1 VGTTFRS
8 SGNADTFALELT
20 QVERQGAP
28 SEAGAR
34 QPASL
39 LCKAAA
45 GTTGSPKH
53 RRGELFSGSQERTNG
68 DQPGLEP
75 MFSGSSE
82 HAPGTKR
89 ESEPGTPW
97 VIMKLPP
104 HPARG
109 TA

>member
-1 VGTTFRS
+1 MPIPLNPLTADSFAGHVDTTFRS

-53 RRGELFSGSQERTNG
+53 RRGELFSGS
-68 DQPGLEP
+68 
-75 MFSGSSE
+75 
-82 HAPGTKR
+82 
-89 ESEPGTPW
+89 
-97 VIMKLPP
+97 
-104 HPARG
+104 
-109 TA
+109 